1 MSGGAGGGG
10 QQQDL
15 NGAAGNIIQILANLP
30 EFLRKPMLQKRL
42 SEFFDMAEKERQ
54 ETIALALAAAPTI
67 EPQKLSVLVKTWL
80 EVLAGF
86 DAEKRTAI
94 FSIYCSQIIKQP
106 ESLQRLNFQS
116 LTDTFQ
122 SLGDRE
128 REILADSFK
137 EVLFAFPR
145 REKILAAI
153 PDYSRKALG
162 L

>member
-1 MSGGAGGGG
+1 MSGR
-10 QQQDL
+10 QQDL
-15 NGAAGNIIQILANLP
+15 GGAAGNIIQILANLP

-42 SEFFDMAEKERQ
+42 TEFFDMAEPERQ

-67 EPQKLSVLVKTWL
+67 DQQKLSVLVKTWL

-94 FSIYCSQIIKQP
+94 FSVYCSQITKQP

-116 LTDTFQ
+116 LTNTFM

-128 REILADSFK
+128 REILTDSFK
-137 EVLFAFPR
+137 EVLFIFPK
-145 REKILAAI
+145 REMVLAAI

>member
-1 MSGGAGGGG
+1 LSGERG

-15 NGAAGNIIQILANLP
+15 GGAAGNIIQILANLP

-42 SEFFDMAEKERQ
+42 SEFFDMAEQERQ

-67 EPQKLSVLVKTWL
+67 DPQKLSVLVKTWL

-94 FSIYCSQIIKQP
+94 FRVYCSQMTKQP

-137 EVLFAFPR
+137 EVLFAFPKR
-145 REKILAAI
+145 DKVLAVI

-162 L
+162 LYYH

>member
-1 MSGGAGGGG
+1 LSGRR
-10 QQQDL
+10 QQDL
-15 NGAAGNIIQILANLP
+15 GGAAGNIIQILANLP

-42 SEFFDMAEKERQ
+42 SEFFDMAEPERQ

-67 EPQKLSVLVKTWL
+67 DQQKLSVLVKTWL

-94 FSIYCSQIIKQP
+94 FSVYCSQIAKQP

-116 LTDTFQ
+116 LTNTFM

-128 REILADSFK
+128 REILTDSFK
-137 EVLFAFPR
+137 EVLFIFPK
-145 REKILAAI
+145 REIVLAAI